1 MWLTRLALRN
11 PVFIL
16 MMSLMTVV
24 LGFVSLR
31 RLSVDLF
38 PEINVPVIRVATF
51 YTGAGPADIEKTITE
66 PIERAVGASPGVD
79 RVESQSR
86 QGFSSVSVW
95 FNYGV
100 DLDNAQFEVSQR
112 VAQILN
118 TLPSGI
124 QQPFIIKFDITNIP
138 VVQIAVSGEGLDERQ
153 LYDLAYNTIE
163 PQIER
168 INGVASANVGG
179 GLIRELEVKVKRDAL
194 RARNLGILDVV
205 DAVRESNLLLPSG
218 HIKAGARDYNVFSNT
233 QIAKARP
240 LSDVIV
246 RGGTAGPGREG
257 AAAVR
262 VRDIAEV
269 EDGAQDQSEIVR
281 INGQR
286 GVYLRVLKQPGAN
299 TIAVV
304 DAIREAMPKLRG
316 VPPNVKLA
324 ISFDQSHYIRSAVSA
339 LEHEAAFGG
348 LLAVLVILVFLVSLR
363 ATGIIGVAIPLSIMA
378 TFVLLYFTGQTL
390 NVFTL
395 GGLALGVGRLV
406 DDSIVE
412 LENIHRHLGMGQS
425 RRDAVLAAAQEVA
438 MPILVSTITTIV
450 VFLPVLFLAGVA
462 RNLFLPLA
470 LTIAFAL
477 GMSFFV
483 SRTVTP
489 LLSLYAL
496 KGHLG
501 EAERGLPGT
510 ISRALTRVDHAY
522 ARSLGWVLRHR
533 LITVGGILA
542 VFGLSLF
549 LKRFIG
555 TEFFPDSDESQF
567 AVNFKAPIG
576 TRVERAELV
585 AKRIEDAVNQNLVT
599 NGKRTATTMISDV
612 GLPLGQTAVFSQN
625 TGPHSGNVLVN
636 LVPRSQRA
644 RSDVQAAEAVRGA
657 LRDALPGTQVY
668 MFIGG
673 IVKRILNFGAPAP
686 VDIEIVGH
694 DIDAGAAYA
703 KQVLAR
709 LRPID
714 DKDGKPWLTDLQITR
729 EENYPQLDVVVDR
742 QKAGTLGLSE
752 QQVAQTVLTSLVG
765 NTQFSPIPFTDEKTG
780 NEYYI
785 NVRLDDAYRSHVD
798 DMSEIVMRTPSGGM
812 VPLDT
817 IASIKRGSGPVVINR
832 KYLQRIIDV
841 TANVAPGKDLGGAS
855 QAVQRV
861 LDELPP
867 PEGFTVRLGGQ
878 TEAQQKAFGDLSFAA
893 VLAILL
899 VYMVLASQFKSL
911 IDPLVIMFSVPL
923 GVTGVFLALW
933 LTGTTLSVNS
943 FMGIIMM
950 VGIVVSNGV
959 LLVDFAN
966 VLRGRGKPLIEATID
981 AGRTRLRPI
990 LMTTVATIVGLIP
1003 MALGIGEGSETN
1015 LPLARAVIGGL
1026 AVSTVFTLFL
1036 VPALYTALERFSK
1049 RSHAPETDDGSP
1061 GAPHA

>member
-100 DLDNAQFEVSQR
+100 NLDNAQFEVSQR

-118 TLPSGI
+118 TLPPGI

-138 VVQIAVSGEGLDERQ
+138 VVQIAVSGDGLDERQ

-179 GLIRELEVKVKRDAL
+179 GQIREIEVKVKRDAL
-194 RARNLGILDVV
+194 RARGLGILDVV

-218 HIKAGARDYNVFSNT
+218 HLKAGDRDYNVFTNT
-233 QIAKARP
+233 QVAKARP
-240 LSDVIV
+240 LGDVD
-246 RGGTAGPGREG
+246 RAGGAASATGGGREG

-262 VRDIAEV
+262 VRDVAEV
-269 EDGAQDQSEIVR
+269 EDGRPDQSEIVR

-304 DAIREAMPKLRG
+304 DAVRAAMPKLRG

-339 LEHEAAFGG
+339 LEHEARAGG
-348 LLAVLVILVFLVSLR
+348 LLAVLVILIFLVSLR
-363 ATGIIGVAIPLSIMA
+363 ATGIIAVAIPLSIMA

-412 LENIHRHLGMGQS
+412 LENIHRHLGLGQS

-450 VFLPVLFLAGVA
+450 VFFPVLFLTGVA

-477 GMSFFV
+477 MMSFFV

-489 LLSLYAL
+489 LLCLYVL

-501 EAERGLPGT
+501 RGG
-510 ISRALTRVDHAY
+510 
-522 ARSLGWVLRHR
+522 AR
-533 LITVGGILA
+533 
-542 VFGLSLF
+542 
-549 LKRFIG
+549 
-555 TEFFPDSDESQF
+555 
-567 AVNFKAPIG
+567 
-576 TRVERAELV
+576 
-585 AKRIEDAVNQNLVT
+585 
-599 NGKRTATTMISDV
+599 
-612 GLPLGQTAVFSQN
+612 
-625 TGPHSGNVLVN
+625 
-636 LVPRSQRA
+636 RA
-644 RSDVQAAEAVRGA
+644 R
-657 LRDALPGTQVY
+657 RDQ
-668 MFIGG
+668 
-673 IVKRILNFGAPAP
+673 
-686 VDIEIVGH
+686 
-694 DIDAGAAYA
+694 
-703 KQVLAR
+703 
-709 LRPID
+709 
-714 DKDGKPWLTDLQITR
+714 
-729 EENYPQLDVVVDR
+729 
-742 QKAGTLGLSE
+742 
-752 QQVAQTVLTSLVG
+752 
-765 NTQFSPIPFTDEKTG
+765 
-780 NEYYI
+780 
-785 NVRLDDAYRSHVD
+785 
-798 DMSEIVMRTPSGGM
+798 
-812 VPLDT
+812 
-817 IASIKRGSGPVVINR
+817 
-832 KYLQRIIDV
+832 
-841 TANVAPGKDLGGAS
+841 
-855 QAVQRV
+855 
-861 LDELPP
+861 
-867 PEGFTVRLGGQ
+867 
-878 TEAQQKAFGDLSFAA
+878 
-893 VLAILL
+893 
-899 VYMVLASQFKSL
+899 
-911 IDPLVIMFSVPL
+911 
-923 GVTGVFLALW
+923 
-933 LTGTTLSVNS
+933 
-943 FMGIIMM
+943 
-950 VGIVVSNGV
+950 
-959 LLVDFAN
+959 
-966 VLRGRGKPLIEATID
+966 
-981 AGRTRLRPI
+981 
-990 LMTTVATIVGLIP
+990 
-1003 MALGIGEGSETN
+1003 
-1015 LPLARAVIGGL
+1015 
-1026 AVSTVFTLFL
+1026 
-1036 VPALYTALERFSK
+1036 
-1049 RSHAPETDDGSP
+1049 P
-1061 GAPHA
+1061 GARRASTTPTRAAWAGCCATAW